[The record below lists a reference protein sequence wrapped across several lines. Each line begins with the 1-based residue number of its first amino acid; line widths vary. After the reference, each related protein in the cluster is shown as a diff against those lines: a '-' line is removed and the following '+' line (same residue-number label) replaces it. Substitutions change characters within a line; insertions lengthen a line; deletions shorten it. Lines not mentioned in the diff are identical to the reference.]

1 MKLRN
6 FILIICLCCSFQAFA
21 QDDVLDKLSDMN
33 GVTAVYI
40 SKNMFNSI
48 GNMKMEGI
56 NIGSIAGKMES
67 MQVLTSENSKTAQIM
82 KAEAS
87 KLTKGGGYEVMMKV
101 KDSSSRVVFYSKQ
114 VNNKVREL
122 LMLVDETPNEY
133 VIIQIK
139 GNLSLKELQDIT
151 N

>member
-6 FILIICLCCSFQAFA
+6 FILIICLCCSFPAFA
-21 QDDVLDKLSDMN
+21 QDDVLDKLSDMD
-33 GVTAVYI
+33 GITAVYI

-67 MQVLTSENSKTAQIM
+67 IQVLTSENSKTAQIM

-87 KLTKGGGYEVMMKV
+87 KLTKGGRYEVMMKV

-114 VNNKVREL
+114 VNNKIREL